1 MAAAS
6 SWNSTTSG
14 RSNALCSC
22 GAATCIRT
30 SCTEAN
36 RGRRFLCCMA
46 VGDFG
51 GLIIQ
56 FHVPDV
62 RGFYHPCSA
71 QIGRMQ
77 N

>member
-36 RGRRFLCCMA
+36 RGRGFLCCTD
-46 VGDFG
+46 GCG
-51 GLIIQ
+51 
-56 FHVPDV
+56 
-62 RGFYHPCSA
+62 
-71 QIGRMQ
+71 
-77 N
+77 